1 MLGAIAA
8 RRRAASASP
17 WTSLAFTET
26 NLGLGEYQFTKATS
40 PIFEG
45 FANLAAPGDFRCR
58 IRPQQNNV
66 AVAVGLDDVLGA
78 VVDTGSLAEHC
89 NLRSDGGFSGSTG
102 YTANSAVTYAYAANE
117 YFWFE
122 RIGIVSKIYRG
133 GDGTFGTAALFYT
146 WATDTSDTNALK
158 VLIRNQGASVKVLY
172 VPL

>member
-17 WTSLAFTET
+17 WASLAFTEA

-40 PIFEG
+40 TIWEG
-45 FANLAAPGDFRCR
+45 FANLTAPGDFRVR
-58 IRPQQNNV
+58 IRPLQNNV

-78 VVDTGSLAEHC
+78 VVDTGNLAEHC

-102 YTANSAVTYAYAANE
+102 YTANSTVTYSYAANE
-117 YFWFE
+117 TFWFE
-122 RIGIVSKIYRG
+122 RIGTVGKIYRG

-146 WATDTSDTNALK
+146 WSTDTSDTKALK

-172 VPL
+172 SPI